1 MPTATSE
8 PTPEPTRQPTRERIL
23 HTAAALFAQHGYH
36 GASMRDIAA
45 GTGLRAAS
53 LYNHFPGKE
62 ELLLAVGEPYF
73 AAMLPA
79 LRSVAARDSD
89 PLDRL
94 VDMIRTTIEIGLT
107 HKDAHLTLV
116 SDMRIIR
123 RTPQLAPL
131 VEASRAC
138 ITQWRR
144 VLREGRRTGAI
155 RADVQPAAAIWI
167 IFTAMTGMIDDDYR
181 ADMLG
186 APNVRPVPALCT
198 LLVDGLRPPAA
209 SSAATA

>member
-1 MPTATSE
+1 MPVTES
-8 PTPEPTRQPTRERIL
+8 TRDRIVR
-23 HTAAALFAQHGYH
+23 AAEGLFAQHGYH

-53 LYNHFPGKE
+53 LYNHFPSKE
-62 ELLLAVGEPYF
+62 ELLLAVGSRYF
-73 AAMLPA
+73 DAMLPA
-79 LRSVAARDSD
+79 LRSIASRADD

-94 VDMIRTTIEIGLT
+94 VDMIRTTIDIGLA

-123 RTPQLAPL
+123 KTPQLAPL
-131 VEASRAC
+131 VDASRAC
-138 ITQWRR
+138 IAQWRR
-144 VLREGRRTGAI
+144 VLREGRRTGVI
-155 RADVQPAAAIWI
+155 RADIQPAAAIWI

-198 LLVDGLRPPAA
+198 LLVDGLRA
-209 SSAATA
+209 SA